1 MIKTW
6 ARLQPRTQVLLQEL
20 MNRNVDSLESLLLA
34 WQKDNKYL
42 LAAYQAWLPESQH
55 EQVAAL
61 WPPL

>member
-42 LAAYQAWLPESQH
+42 LVAYQGWLPESQH
-55 EQVAAL
+55 EQIAAL